1 MEEDTHDKDKIHHP
15 ANRASGGLIA
25 AVYAALTV
33 STSWIAYGPF
43 QFRIAEALC
52 VLPAFLP
59 ITSLGL
65 FVGCLIANLFS
76 TVSALDIVVG
86 SLATLIAALWT
97 SRCHK
102 AWMIPLPPVLVNF
115 VMVGAMLAWV
125 YTPDTFLQGF
135 LLMGAQVAFGELVVL
150 YALGLPLT
158 LYLRKSGVGEKLRN
172 L

>member
-1 MEEDTHDKDKIHHP
+1 M
-15 ANRASGGLIA
+15 
-25 AVYAALTV
+25 
-33 STSWIAYGPF
+33 
-43 QFRIAEALC
+43 
-52 VLPAFLP
+52 LPAFLP

-158 LYLRKSGVGEKLRN
+158 LYLCKSGVGEKLRN

>member
-1 MEEDTHDKDKIHHP
+1 MTKTKFTTRQI
-15 ANRASGGLIA
+15 ALCGLIA

-158 LYLRKSGVGEKLRN
+158 LYLCKSGVGEKLRT